1 MQIRLITVGSKQKKW
16 IDLAFKEYQKR
27 LPNEWCF
34 SLEEIRTVKRR
45 KNETSPSIIEREG
58 EKILRK
64 LNNNELLIVLDERGE
79 ELSTQELAVKFHKL
93 TKVCNKLCFVIG
105 GPDGLSD
112 AIKEK
117 SNMNWALTKL
127 TLPHGLVR
135 IIFIEQIY
143 RLCTL
148 LSGHPYHRN

>member
-1 MQIRLITVGSKQKKW
+1 MQIRLIAVGSKQKKW

-27 LPNEWCF
+27 LPNEWRF
-34 SLEEIRTVKRR
+34 SLEEIHMEKRR

-64 LNNNELLIVLDERGE
+64 LNNNEQLIVLDEQGE
-79 ELSTQELAVKFHKL
+79 EFSTQELAVKFQKL

-117 SNMNWALTKL
+117 SNMNWALTSKL
-127 TLPHGLVR
+127 VYLNSVSLNFCKS
-135 IIFIEQIY
+135 I
-143 RLCTL
+143 
-148 LSGHPYHRN
+148 

>member
-1 MQIRLITVGSKQKKW
+1 MQIRLIVVGSKQKKW

-27 LPNEWCF
+27 LPNEWRF
-34 SLEEIRTVKRR
+34 SLEEIHTAKRR
-45 KNETSPSIIEREG
+45 KNETSLSIIEREG
-58 EKILRK
+58 KKILRK
-64 LNNNELLIVLDERGE
+64 LNNNEQLIVLDEQGE
-79 ELSTQELAVKFHKL
+79 EFSTQELAVKFHML
-93 TKVCNKLCFVIG
+93 AKVSNKLCFVIG

-117 SNMNWALTKL
+117 SNMSWALTKL

-135 IIFIEQIY
+135 IVFIEQIY
-143 RLCTL
+143 RLWTL

>member
-16 IDLAFKEYQKR
+16 IDLAFQEYQKR
-27 LPNEWCF
+27 LPNEWRFCI
-34 SLEEIRTVKRR
+34 EEIHTAKRR
-45 KNETSPSIIEREG
+45 KNETPLSKIEREG
-58 EKILRK
+58 KKILQK
-64 LNNNELLIVLDERGE
+64 LNNNEQLIVLDEQGE
-79 ELSTQELAVKFHKL
+79 EFSTQELAVKFHKL
-93 TKVCNKLCFVIG
+93 AKVSNKLCFVIG

-112 AIKEK
+112 TIKKK
-117 SNMNWALTKL
+117 SNMSWALTKL

-143 RLCTL
+143 RLWTL